1 MNISAEA
8 AQVDLSGYT
17 DWNMAVSLSADGNAV
32 SMNGTRL
39 ELPAYGVAVLLSAA

>member
-17 DWNMAVSLSADGNAV
+17 DWNMAVSLSAV

-39 ELPAYGVAVLLSAA
+39 ELSAA